1 MSIDGIKAIV
11 FDLDGTL
18 IASSIDFRIMRDR
31 IISFLRSH
39 GIPEEML
46 DANDTV
52 TNNLGR
58 FRSFMKVRGQASTL
72 EEMEPAIDSL
82 LIEVELENVER
93 SSQLKGAEEAL
104 EIIKEDGFLI
114 GLLTRGSRTYTMKAL
129 MSSGLDHR
137 HFDVIVCRD
146 DFPASDAKPNSR
158 AMENVANSLGLSP
171 RECLMLGDHPIDM
184 LCARN
189 AGSTFVGVLSGWSD
203 DSTWKEKGCGN
214 VIDSVASLP
223 AWLLERKL
231 KS

>member
-104 EIIKEDGFLI
+104 ETIKEDGFLI

-129 MSSGLDHR
+129 MSSGLDYR